1 MAVHSVIDID
11 VNDEHFK
18 RFTDLFNKY
27 REAVAKQPEAWKKV
41 GASTKSTSTNF
52 ETMAAAM
59 MAQSHMA
66 REVGRSTD
74 QSNKTLTRQQSLWN
88 TIHRSTTGVFKNV
101 VGIAKLLTEMGIG
114 LGLGALGFGVGSL
127 FGLMGMAKSA
137 DSSRKFAQQT
147 GTTIGQRFAFG
158 KYEGSHLD
166 NPEGIL
172 SQANLAQSPGSPMFN
187 LANAL
192 HFSTLGGTFAVANR
206 ALLAIQHIMHEPAYE
221 QNKGLMMMEYGK
233 YLRPAGFD
241 QADLNVLQSRTRAH
255 QEALTKQGIIE
266 SHAAHLG
273 DSAQWTASLRVF
285 ESTLKNLGV
294 TLKNDLVPLMPHVD
308 KFLRAAGKDLGSLLK
323 SPVARKVIDDL
334 GNALDKFTN
343 YISSGG
349 FTKSIHDFGNDVKGF
364 DTTMSR
370 VGTLFK
376 IMSYFTGYPEVKG
389 VGKFLATQT
398 GKVDVNDDQKY
409 WQSIFLMDKRQGK
422 PLPTTDLFGNTFTP
436 NQVKLY
442 LKLVNL
448 TGADHGATVNSATG
462 GLVH

>member
-1 MAVHSVIDID
+1 MSVHTVIDID

-27 REAVAKQPEAWKKV
+27 RDAVAKQPEAWKKV
-41 GASTKSTSTNF
+41 GASTKSTRTNF
-52 ETMAAAM
+52 ETMAAAL
-59 MAQSHMA
+59 MAQSHLA
-66 REVGRSTD
+66 RETGRSAD
-74 QSNKTLTRQQSLWN
+74 QSNKTLSRQQSLWN

-127 FGLMGMAKSA
+127 FGLLGMAKSA

-147 GTTIGQRFAFG
+147 GTTIGQRFAFN

-172 SQANLAQSPGSPMFN
+172 AQANLANSIGSPMFN
-187 LANAL
+187 LARAL

-206 ALLAIQHIMHEPAYE
+206 ALLAIQRKMHEPAYE
-221 QNKGLMMMEYGK
+221 QNKGLLMMEYGK
-233 YLRPAGFD
+233 YLRAAGFD

-255 QEALTKQGIIE
+255 QEALTNQGIIE

-308 KFLRAAGKDLGSLLK
+308 KFLTAAGKDLGNLLK
-323 SPVARKVIDDL
+323 SPVAKKALSDL
-334 GNALDKFTN
+334 AAALNRFTN
-343 YISSGG
+343 FVSSGG
-349 FTKSIHDFGNDVKGF
+349 FVAALKEIGDDIHDYEVAKHIVTF
-364 DTTMSR
+364 
-370 VGTLFK
+370 
-376 IMSYFTGYPEVKG
+376 PERIQLYTAKKEYDLG
-389 VGKFLATQT
+389 KYLVGKGEVGYNYLTHDPAKAVGAAQT
-398 GKVDVNDDQKY
+398 PSLKAAGYHQSGSIPVDITAHSHIHLKITKPAGSNIHAAVNA
-409 WQSIFLMDKRQGK
+409 G
-422 PLPTTDLFGNTFTP
+422 
-436 NQVKLY
+436 
-442 LKLVNL
+442 
-448 TGADHGATVNSATG
+448 H
-462 GLVH
+462 